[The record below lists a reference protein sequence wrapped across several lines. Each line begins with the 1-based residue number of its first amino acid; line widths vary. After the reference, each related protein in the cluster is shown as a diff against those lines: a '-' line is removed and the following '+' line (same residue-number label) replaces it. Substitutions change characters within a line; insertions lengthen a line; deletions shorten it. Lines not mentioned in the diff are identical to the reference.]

1 VCCWHPRLFILAVL
15 ACASGGC
22 GDRTGDTGPQLGTV
36 AVLNQTDLG
45 TAPLTVEAFFLEPVG
60 TSASGGNRLVDTIP
74 PGGVVIVG
82 LFPPGLYNA
91 TAVLE
96 GGLNINWVDEVI
108 QAGEPKNFVIP

>member
-1 VCCWHPRLFILAVL
+1 
-15 ACASGGC
+15 
-22 GDRTGDTGPQLGTV
+22 
-36 AVLNQTDLG
+36 
-45 TAPLTVEAFFLEPVG
+45 
-60 TSASGGNRLVDTIP
+60 
-74 PGGVVIVG
+74 VIVG